1 MSQEEEFHLPEP
13 GSFPV
18 QEAETYGMRHADCSY
33 TAVQV
38 RDRGAQR
45 RQRGGWGRAASCSGA
60 AFWLCCAGMLY
71 ARTASRVS
79 VGTTSVAAQY
89 AASAESGTVIRGR
102 KGERRNT
109 LSVKQ
114 LADMKQMYAESPQL
128 VKEFALLTGSTGQKL
143 LSEIA
148 GESKSE
154 TPPVFKGPH
163 LSFTRLDKDMSKLS
177 DLTETGLT
185 GNNSPL
191 SLSLSFS

>member
-1 MSQEEEFHLPEP
+1 MNKESELQPPEP
-13 GSFPV
+13 GSFHV
-18 QEAETYGMRHADCSY
+18 QEAETFGMRHADCSY

-71 ARTASRVS
+71 ARTASRHS
-79 VGTTSVAAQY
+79 VGTTSVAARY
-89 AASAESGTVIRGR
+89 AASAESGTVIHGR
-102 KGERRNT
+102 EGERRNT

-143 LSEIA
+143 LSEIT

-154 TPPVFKGPH
+154 KTPVFKGPR

-185 GNNSPL
+185 GNN
-191 SLSLSFS
+191 

>member
-1 MSQEEEFHLPEP
+1 MTAESELHEP
-13 GSFPV
+13 GSFHV
-18 QEAETYGMRHADCSY
+18 QEAETFGMRHADCSY

-38 RDRGAQR
+38 RDREAQR

-71 ARTASRVS
+71 ARTASRHS
-79 VGTTSVAAQY
+79 VGTTSVAARY

-102 KGERRNT
+102 EGERRNT

-143 LSEIA
+143 LSEIT

-154 TPPVFKGPH
+154 KTPVFKGPR

-185 GNNSPL
+185 GNN
-191 SLSLSFS
+191 